1 MMIIMTKQELYHIAE
16 QVGFTE
22 YLRAAEEFERK
33 ECEKI
38 CRGFS
43 MKEKRIEVAAALNR
57 AADLI
62 RLRAADNSDI
72 MLPETSTPKD
82 FITYIED

>member
-1 MMIIMTKQELYHIAE
+1 MNKKQLYQIAE
-16 QVGFTE
+16 E
-22 YLRAAEEFERK
+22 LEILELIEAAAEFERK

-38 CRGFS
+38 CRSFS
-43 MKEKRIEVAAALNR
+43 MKERRIEVAAALNR

-72 MLPETSTPKD
+72 MLPQTTTPKD

>member
-1 MMIIMTKQELYHIAE
+1 MNKKQLYEVAEELGI
-16 QVGFTE
+16 TE
-22 YLRAAEEFERK
+22 LLNAAAEFERK

-62 RLRAADNSDI
+62 RLRAADNSDVA
-72 MLPETSTPKD
+72 LPLSKTPKD

>member
-1 MMIIMTKQELYHIAE
+1 MTKKELYEI
-16 QVGFTE
+16 
-22 YLRAAEEFERK
+22 AAELGITELLNAAAEFERK

-38 CRGFS
+38 CSGFS
-43 MKEKRIEVAAALNR
+43 MKDKRIEVAAALNR

-62 RLRAADNSDI
+62 RLRAADNSDVA
-72 MLPETSTPKD
+72 LPLSKTPKD

>member
-1 MMIIMTKQELYHIAE
+1 MTKKELYEIAE
-16 QVGFTE
+16 EAWVLQTFN
-22 YLRAAEEFERK
+22 AAAEFERK

-38 CRGFS
+38 CSGFS
-43 MKEKRIEVAAALNR
+43 MKDKRIEVEVR

-62 RLRAADNSDI
+62 RLRNNSDVA
-72 MLPETSTPKD
+72 LPLSKTPKD